1 MRYLFTSMPVSSH
14 LMPLVP
20 LAHAALAAGHEVLVA
35 TGGPAARTARAAGL
49 VTVEAG
55 ERLRAREPYEDLL
68 RMLERGE
75 AGTAADDATAF
86 AVHGR
91 AFGEVGARML
101 DDLIGIAR
109 TWGADAVVYP
119 GIHSAALIAARAVGV
134 PAVLHGYGTPLPT
147 FGPALE
153 HLAPHAARAGVEK
166 VWEAEIEIDVLPP
179 SLSNFTEVPTDIG
192 RPEHVLR
199 MRYGC
204 FNNGGDLPRWAL
216 ERGDRPRV
224 TATCGSAATMT
235 REGALYRDIV
245 LATEELGAELVLLT
259 ADAELPKLPKSLPP
273 HVRPER
279 WVPLREL
286 LDSCAAVV
294 HHGGSGTMLSSFA
307 AGLAQV
313 SLPMPGTVNVSNA
326 RTVTERGAGPTLD
339 IDTLGP
345 EAVTAALEAV
355 LRDPAHGRA
364 AREVAEEMAAMP
376 SAAVVIDRIGEL
388 LPPARGAAARG

>member
-235 REGALYRDIV
+235 REARCT
-245 LATEELGAELVLLT
+245 AT
-259 ADAELPKLPKSLPP
+259 SCWPP
-273 HVRPER
+273 RSWARNWCCSRRTP
-279 WVPLREL
+279 
-286 LDSCAAVV
+286 SCRSCRSRCRRMCGRS
-294 HHGGSGTMLSSFA
+294 GGCRCGSCW
-307 AGLAQV
+307 
-313 SLPMPGTVNVSNA
+313 
-326 RTVTERGAGPTLD
+326 
-339 IDTLGP
+339 
-345 EAVTAALEAV
+345 TAA
-355 LRDPAHGRA
+355 RRWCTTA
-364 AREVAEEMAAMP
+364 ARE
-376 SAAVVIDRIGEL
+376 RC
-388 LPPARGAAARG
+388 